1 MTEDEIKSIARHSAI
16 TAVDEV
22 FQKLGFDTSEPIE
35 IQADMQAVRN
45 WRMSQRTAK
54 KATIYTVVTV
64 LVTGLLAL
72 IWNSFGGT

>member
-1 MTEDEIKSIARHSAI
+1 MAAI
-16 TAVDEV
+16 EAVNEV
-22 FQKLGFDTSEPIE
+22 FEKLGIDTSEPIE

-54 KATIYTVVTV
+54 KATVGTVVTV

-72 IWNSFGGT
+72 IYNAFISGG